1 MRYHNGVLRA
11 EQDSTLMLRPIAK
24 KKNLT
29 WMEYGPLIILCGLIA
44 GLLVKGIYHG

>member
-1 MRYHNGVLRA
+1 MRYHNGVLRV
-11 EQDSTLMLRPIAK
+11 EQDSTLRLRQIAK

-29 WMEYGPLIILCGLIA
+29 WMEYCPLIILCGLIA